1 VNISGTFAKDKRP
14 DNGLDAIAEQLNA
27 NRLQRIAV
35 VGIIAYHAHH
45 EVVGRPETVSVHFEA
60 IEPTEGDADEQ
71 TRQILD
77 QMRKGR
83 GLGNV
88 ELTLFDETPRGGEE
102 RDPTAG
108 PWPGDAEFVAP
119 PSAVAAGDAVEGPD
133 GAEDD
138 GPNSDRTPDVWLD
151 DNPPAAPEPKAR
163 RRKSSNPPD
172 SQ

>member
-1 VNISGTFAKDKRP
+1 MIVNISGTFAKDKRP

-45 EVVGRPETVSVHFEA
+45 EVVGRPETISVHFEA

-83 GLGNV
+83 GLGQV
-88 ELTLFDETPRGGEE
+88 ELTLFDEQPAGEAAK
-102 RDPTAG
+102 DPTAG
-108 PWPGDAEFVAP
+108 PWPGDKDYQDPAGEAAAE
-119 PSAVAAGDAVEGPD
+119 DEGPV
-133 GAEDD
+133 
-138 GPNSDRTPDVWLD
+138 SDRKPDEWLD
-151 DNPPAAPEPKAR
+151 DGKGDSPPPKGG
-163 RRKSSNPPD
+163 RRK
-172 SQ
+172 